1 MKPRI
6 TLGHCSLIASSL
18 GHALQ
23 VGQDGIIALEA
34 EWSKHSHRGQWT
46 HVHDVCG
53 GEFIPCKPCVG
64 AEPVLE
70 ELQRHFKPP
79 LGKSGSHVA
88 WRWVGPRDLALEAEC
103 GLQVAIAKMQ
113 EIQIVWIIGSRWRDR
128 QVSPAILGQNVFDN
142 CP

>member
-6 TLGHCSLIASSL
+6 PLGHCSLIASSL
-18 GHALQ
+18 AHPLQ
-23 VGQDGIIALEA
+23 IGQDGIIALEA
-34 EWSKHSHRGQWT
+34 KRSKHSHCGQWT
-46 HVHDVCG
+46 DVHDVCG
-53 GEFIPCKPCVG
+53 GEFVTCKPRVG

-70 ELQRHFKPP
+70 DLQRHFKPT
-79 LGKSGSHVA
+79 LGKSGSHIA
-88 WRWVGPRDLALEAEC
+88 WRWVGPRDLALEAES

-128 QVSPAILGQNVFDN
+128 QGSLAILGQNVFDD